1 MSQKIFIALCL
12 FDVIQSIVHLLPSIV
27 YRWPLFVSLL
37 VHAIS
42 SFKQVFTNLAAQKMF
57 LSYPFVFLFCK
68 ISIKPSFLWH
78 SRDCV
83 IIWISLTFLR
93 SGALHWLSDWP
104 KNFFAVGS
112 SYQSSLT
119 PWSSK
124 NFLRSGALMRTHW
137 LPHRPTN
144 SLRSGA
150 LIRAY
155 WVPDRATNFFWLGA
169 LIWAH
174 WLPDWTTNLFA
185 IVNPHQSSV
194 TQVMINNLLAIG
206 SSYWSPLTP
215 ALLNKPCF
223 L

>member
-1 MSQKIFIALCL
+1 
-12 FDVIQSIVHLLPSIV
+12 
-27 YRWPLFVSLL
+27 
-37 VHAIS
+37 
-42 SFKQVFTNLAAQKMF
+42 MF

-185 IVNPHQSSV
+185 TVNPHQSSV

-215 ALLNKPCF
+215 ALLNSSPTLSICLCHITPPNIILLGWVVPDVLLNVYWSYKCWYF
-223 L
+223 QNMWLWLA